1 MRIRTMVFTLVCA
14 MAMPLFCHAQDEESS
29 KTIELKACGS
39 GGDEVNF
46 SQKTDKGDHTMGVQ
60 SPDKALIYIIR
71 DTMLGMAIQTKL
83 AVDGQWVGVNK
94 GNNYFFISVTPGKH
108 YFCSRAEN
116 HSAMALTVEA
126 GKTYY
131 IRQEVVMGIMK
142 ARTKL
147 EVMDEETALKKLP
160 KLNLSTWDAK

>member
-1 MRIRTMVFTLVCA
+1 MRIRTLVFTLACVVA
-14 MAMPLFCHAQDEESS
+14 LPVICHAQDEESS
-29 KTIELKACGS
+29 KAIELKACGS
-39 GGDEVNF
+39 GSEVDF
-46 SQKTDKGDHTMGVQ
+46 SHKTDKGDHTMGVQ

-71 DTMLGMAIQTKL
+71 DTMLGNAIQTKL

-94 GNNYFFISVTPGKH
+94 GNNYFFISVTPGTH

-116 HSAMALTVEA
+116 HSAIELTVEA

-131 IRQEVVMGIMK
+131 LHQEVEMGIMK

-147 EVMDEETALKKLP
+147 EVMDADKALKKLP
-160 KLNLSTWDAK
+160 KLNLSMWETK

>member
-1 MRIRTMVFTLVCA
+1 MKIQTVILTLVCA
-14 MAMPLFCHAQDEESS
+14 MALPAICHAQEEESS
-29 KTIELKACGS
+29 KAIELKACGS
-39 GGDEVNF
+39 GDEVNF
-46 SQKTDKGDHTMGVQ
+46 QQKTDKGDHAMGVQ
-60 SPDKALIYIIR
+60 APDKALIYVIR
-71 DTMLGMAIQTKL
+71 DTMMGMAIQTKL
-83 AVDGQWVGVNK
+83 AVDGQWVGVNR

-116 HSAMALTVEA
+116 HSALELTVEA

-131 IRQEVVMGIMK
+131 LHQEVVMGIMK

-147 EVMDEETALKKLP
+147 EVMDDDKALKKLP